1 MFPNWLHSQ
10 QWNTT
15 TQGSYSAFSLNDA
28 IDTSPSG
35 KFPILND
42 YVNVSI
48 STPQDFMENPNP
60 IKKIIIKE
68 KIYNLLFVAVGATAR
83 THNL

>member
-1 MFPNWLHSQ
+1 M
-10 QWNTT
+10 
-15 TQGSYSAFSLNDA
+15 
-28 IDTSPSG
+28 
-35 KFPILND
+35 LND

-68 KIYNLLFVAVGATAR
+68 KINNLLFVAVGATAR
-83 THNL
+83 THNLKDPTLAYRMAHPKWTLIKA